1 MLEQEYRKPV
11 TDFVTKVSSLLNT
24 FSLYGMGVYLPHIEI
39 EIQQAALKLH
49 RDLSKIERAK

>member
-24 FSLYGMGVYLPHIEI
+24 FDLYGMGVYLPQTEI

-49 RDLSKIERAK
+49 RDLSKTERSK